1 MHTGEKTDDDE
12 IHRWKR
18 KSRARTVEKG
28 LCGVGGTV
36 RDEDEEEEG
45 DKHGDGEG
53 GRSREMIPLSNPLD
67 TRLVWLPTGSER
79 ERGGGRQRERRQTQ
93 KETK

>member
-1 MHTGEKTDDDE
+1 M
-12 IHRWKR
+12 
-18 KSRARTVEKG
+18 EKG
-28 LCGVGGTV
+28 LCGVGGAV

-79 ERGGGRQRERRQTQ
+79 EGGRQAGRGSAGRQ